1 MLKWYKQQYIGDNA
15 KKKKKEWIQK
25 INMGAGVVDVYL
37 ITLAVNPENQLEIFS
52 ANELKQKARRRNCP
66 LIIGLCKGYEEALEM
81 TVRLVQQAYE
91 ETGTA
96 RVREWLE
103 NQMRGKQQVT

>member
-1 MLKWYKQQYIGDNA
+1 MLKWYKQLYIGDNA
-15 KKKKKEWIQK
+15 KKKKKEWIRK

-81 TVRLVQQAYE
+81 TVRLVQ
-91 ETGTA
+91 GK
-96 RVREWLE
+96 RVAGKSDEREAAGDMTWE
-103 NQMRGKQQVT
+103 SYI